1 MIDSINKLLRNNQ
14 VTFDMYNNSNS
25 DVCKSKY
32 NSLIYFLAVFITGL
46 KQNYYSKKEKKY
58 YIDTLKYNKETI
70 LMFLNLES
78 DILSNQVIDENILLN
93 ENMDYI
99 KILKGNLDLKTLDG
113 KKLLLNQIRNAF
125 AHKSG
130 QINFYA
136 EENTKKVRIDNKS
149 WFSIEANLTN
159 LNSLLNKI
167 IVKDSKNNV
176 QKMMIDTISNIQN
189 NNFQNISDNAV
200 IVMLLN
206 LLMCYNK
213 ESLFD
218 KFMLTQSSFIDASN
232 FKINSTENWK
242 FTESKLR

>member
-1 MIDSINKLLRNNQ
+1 
-14 VTFDMYNNSNS
+14 
-25 DVCKSKY
+25 
-32 NSLIYFLAVFITGL
+32 
-46 KQNYYSKKEKKY
+46 
-58 YIDTLKYNKETI
+58 
-70 LMFLNLES
+70 MFLNLES
-78 DILSNQVIDENILLN
+78 DILSNQVIDENIILN